1 MKSNKKTPYVPKYNS
16 GGIFNL
22 TNGDKKKI
30 NKAGKQIGT
39 AAYGIGEGLLD
50 TVTMGATDQITDKGY
65 YALQKAGNSTQDEM
79 REQDSIRGFSNAAG
93 AIGGAVINPAATG
106 TAISQTGKGLGA
118 GVSKGNESKDWAQ
131 GAGMA
136 LNTAG
141 QIGAMAY
148 GQAGSPM
155 SSGMQSQAANF
166 NASSFGQGLGKYNQ
180 FMNQGGGNEYMNMLQ
195 PFMQQQFAMG
205 GMQYAN
211 GGTGQINSEV
221 EKQENAMTPNGQ
233 FTQFNGPSHSNG
245 GIKTDMAPG
254 TMIFSDKLKAP
265 GTNKTF
271 AKLNAGNN
279 TNREDKLFAKG
290 NLDPKS
296 EASLK
301 LTMMAK
307 TKNSDMLFAMQEQL
321 KKDKVA
327 AYAKKMGVQMPSMD
341 NEQMEPQGLPEQ
353 AEGEYKH
360 GGMYPMGGVKLPMY
374 PNGTR
379 VTLSKP
385 DYEQAQ
391 RDSLTLNRS
400 GIKYPTIGQQG
411 TDAEV
416 HSAYNR
422 LDKMGAARPISGQFN
437 QSYAGYDPSHPSV
450 KFAKP
455 TMVPYNEDN
464 FTVNEEPQQVRKPAT
479 FNIAAPKTF
488 EYINDPK
495 YGTYQEQ
502 WNRQF
507 PQKAYGGYMNKY
519 PDGGTIPPQRFTYRA
534 LGIEPTRM
542 TPMAEEDVRMMSR
555 PNNFNYKNLDVER
568 VRMQQPFNYRNL
580 EVEPTRMSEL
590 PDEEV
595 AMMSR
600 PNPILAQ
607 RPDIKYSSGLKVYP
621 KLSYGGTLPKYANGF
636 KIPGVSSTIN
646 FSKPNS
652 NFLTTGQ
659 LDKTNPLSRV
669 ASNVENNDTLPA
681 QIEPYG
687 YTGTSYA
694 DEQTKLANTGTT
706 EDDTTE
712 DDTTPPPSP
721 QGFNWKNAAGQVG
734 IGLLQNAGN
743 LYNLSRY
750 NKPEVEKYE
759 RMQVEKVDP
768 TAAIRDAK
776 LQKKAAEYNLKQG
789 GGSAAAYMSNILGLT
804 SLNIQDIDRVRQQ
817 YGNINAEIQNRANQY
832 NTQLAMQEVIANA
845 QNRARTRSG
854 KGEAIAGIGQNVS
867 QQMLD
872 SKKGKMDEKTLA
884 MYQSYFNNPQFKAAM
899 KKAGYDLG

>member
-1 MKSNKKTPYVPKYNS
+1 MKPNKKKTYPTYAGGGFFNNNKFGQIVGNYGKALADAGLSTFGASNVIKDSDYKGGS
-16 GGIFNL
+16 AKDFARGAKIVGGINAAVAPIAMNMVAPGSGQLISGVQKTVGGFNPQDPSQYNEDGSL
-22 TNGDKKKI
+22 KDP
-30 NKAGKQIGT
+30 
-39 AAYGIGEGLLD
+39 GIAQFQQGI
-50 TVTMGATDQITDKGY
+50 AS
-65 YALQKAGNSTQDEM
+65 AGN
-79 REQDSIRGFSNAAG
+79 IAG
-93 AIGGAVINPAATG
+93 
-106 TAISQTGKGLGA
+106 Q
-118 GVSKGNESKDWAQ
+118 AQ
-131 GAGMA
+131 GM
-136 LNTAG
+136 
-141 QIGAMAY
+141 
-148 GQAGSPM
+148 
-155 SSGMQSQAANF
+155 
-166 NASSFGQGLGKYNQ
+166 GL
-180 FMNQGGGNEYMNMLQ
+180 
-195 PFMQQQFAMG
+195 FAMG

-271 AKLNAGNN
+271 AELNKVNDTTKL
-279 TNREDKLFAKG
+279 EKKFAKLPQNAYTNNSKKVQEMG
-290 NLDPKS
+290 MLKS
-296 EASLK
+296 
-301 LTMMAK
+301 
-307 TKNSDMLFAMQEQL
+307 SDMLFAMQEQL

-353 AEGEYKH
+353 IEGEYKH

-385 DYEQAQ
+385 EYEQAQ
-391 RDSLTLNRS
+391 RDSSTLYRS
-400 GIKYPTIGQQG
+400 GIKYPTMGQQG
-411 TDAEV
+411 TDAGVAE
-416 HSAYNR
+416 AYHR
-422 LDKMGAARPISGQFN
+422 LYSRGAAKPISGQFS

-479 FNIAAPKTF
+479 FNIATPKTF
-488 EYINDPK
+488 EYINNPK

-502 WNRQF
+502 WDRQF

-542 TPMAEEDVRMMSR
+542 TPLTEEEVSLN
-555 PNNFNYKNLDVER
+555 PNR
-568 VRMQQPFNYRNL
+568 FNYRNL
-580 EVEPTRMSEL
+580 DVEKVRMSKPFEYRNLEIEPTRMSEL
-590 PDEEV
+590 SEDEEV
-595 AMMSR
+595 EMMSR

-607 RPDIKYSSGLKVYP
+607 RPNVKYSSGLKVYP
-621 KLSYGGTLPKYANGF
+621 KLSYGGTLPKYANGIKVPESARF
-636 KIPGVSSTIN
+636 VAPTVYESEGDNVVVPGTPSQEPDFTNVLGPDKYNT
-646 FSKPNS
+646 FGKP
-652 NFLTTGQ
+652 
-659 LDKTNPLSRV
+659 LDTWDALRLNKSAWDADYLNNPN
-669 ASNVENNDTLPA
+669 AKNPNTL
-681 QIEPYG
+681 
-687 YTGTSYA
+687 
-694 DEQTKLANTGTT
+694 
-706 EDDTTE
+706 
-712 DDTTPPPSP
+712 PPSP
-721 QGFNWKNAAGQVG
+721 QGFDWKNAAGQVG
-734 IGLLQNAGN
+734 MGLLQNAGN

-759 RMQVEKVDP
+759 RKQVEKVDP

-776 LQKKAAEYNLKQG
+776 MQAKAAEYDIRGAVG
-789 GGSAAAYMSNILGLT
+789 GNTGAYLSNRLGLA
-804 SLNIQDIDRVRQQ
+804 SKNIQDIDRITQQ

-832 NTQLAMQEVIANA
+832 NTGLAMQEVIANA
-845 QNRARTRSG
+845 QNRARDRSG
-854 KGEAIAGIGQNVS
+854 KGEAVTYTGENIA

-872 SKKGKMDEKTLA
+872 AKKGKMDEKRLA

-899 KKAGYDLG
+899 KKAGYDVG

>member
-1 MKSNKKTPYVPKYNS
+1 MKPNNKKTYIPKYKGGGFFNDNKVGQVIGNYGKALADAGLS
-16 GGIFNL
+16 TFGASNVIKDSDYKGGSAKDFARGAKIVGGINAAVAPIAMNMVAPGSGQLISGVQKTVGGFNPQDPSQYNEDGSL
-22 TNGDKKKI
+22 KDPGI
-30 NKAGKQIGT
+30 AQFQQGI
-39 AAYGIGEGLLD
+39 AA
-50 TVTMGATDQITDKGY
+50 
-65 YALQKAGNSTQDEM
+65 AGN
-79 REQDSIRGFSNAAG
+79 IAG
-93 AIGGAVINPAATG
+93 
-106 TAISQTGKGLGA
+106 Q
-118 GVSKGNESKDWAQ
+118 AQ
-131 GAGMA
+131 GM
-136 LNTAG
+136 
-141 QIGAMAY
+141 
-148 GQAGSPM
+148 
-155 SSGMQSQAANF
+155 
-166 NASSFGQGLGKYNQ
+166 GL
-180 FMNQGGGNEYMNMLQ
+180 
-195 PFMQQQFAMG
+195 FAMG

-211 GGTGQINSEV
+211 GGTGEINSEV
-221 EKQENAMTPNGQ
+221 EGGGYGQDGENSVAPGGQ
-233 FTQFNGPSHSNG
+233 FTQFNGPTHAQG

-254 TMIFSDKLKAP
+254 TMIFSNRLKVP

-271 AKLNAGNN
+271 AKLNTGNN

-307 TKNSDMLFAMQEQL
+307 MKNSNMLFAMQEQL

-327 AYAKKMGVQMPSMD
+327 AYAKKMGVQIPPMN

-385 DYEQAQ
+385 EYEQAQ
-391 RDSLTLNRS
+391 RDSSVLYKS
-400 GIKYPTIGQQG
+400 GLKYPTIGQQG
-411 TDAEV
+411 TDAKVAE
-416 HSAYNR
+416 SYAR
-422 LDKMGAARPISGQFN
+422 LYSRGAAKPISGEFN

-488 EYINDPK
+488 EYINNPK

-502 WNRQF
+502 WDRQF

-542 TPMAEEDVRMMSR
+542 TPLSEEEVSLN
-555 PNNFNYKNLDVER
+555 PNRFNYRNLDVER
-568 VRMQQPFNYRNL
+568 VRMSKPFEYRNL
-580 EVEPTRMSEL
+580 EIEPTRMSEL

-621 KLSYGGTLPKYANGF
+621 KLSYGGTLPKYADGF

-694 DEQTKLANTGTT
+694 DEQAKLANVGTT
-706 EDDTTE
+706 EDTT
-712 DDTTPPPSP
+712 TTPPSP
-721 QGFNWKNAAGQVG
+721 QKFDWKNAAGQVG
-734 IGLLQNAGN
+734 MGLLQNAGN
-743 LYNLSRY
+743 IYNLSRY

-776 LQKKAAEYNLKQG
+776 MQAKAAEYDIRNASM
-789 GGSAAAYMSNILGLT
+789 SAYLSNRLGLA
-804 SLNIQDIDRVRQQ
+804 SKNIQDIDRLRQQ

-832 NTQLAMQEVIANA
+832 NTGLAMQEVIANA

-854 KGEAIAGIGQNVS
+854 KGEAVAGIGQNIA

-872 SKKGKMDEKTLA
+872 AKKGNADKELMNAYKEF
-884 MYQSYFNNPQFKAAM
+884 YNNPQFKAFM
-899 KKAGYDLG
+899 RKTTFGK